1 MKSITRG
8 ATVVLGAFLLGA
20 PVLSAQV
27 GRNAARVEGRPV
39 REQVEAVFMA
49 RVQLELGLSEAASVK
64 FAGILRESAV
74 DRRRVE
80 QAERDLKTQ
89 LQAQLRPGIA
99 ATPAVVS
106 EVLDKLL
113 ANRVE
118 YAESF
123 RSEMRQ
129 LRGILT
135 PVQQGQYFLMRDQL
149 MRRAQELIETRQG
162 TPVRGRPAGN

>member
-1 MKSITRG
+1 MRSFMRWAALVSG
-8 ATVVLGAFLLGA
+8 AVFLGTPA
-20 PVLSAQV
+20 LSAQV
-27 GRNAARVEGRPV
+27 GRNAGRVEGKPV
-39 REQVEAVFMA
+39 REQLEAVFLK
-49 RVQLELGLSEAASVK
+49 RVQSELGLNEAVSLK
-64 FAGILRESAV
+64 FTGILRASAV

-80 QAERDLKTQ
+80 QAERELKTQ
-89 LQAQLRPGIA
+89 LQAQLRPGVA
-99 ATPAVVS
+99 ANPGVVS

-118 YAESF
+118 FAESF

-129 LRGILT
+129 LQEILT